1 MKAPWSFTSTDG
13 RQAVTRSD
21 TIGWVREE
29 IRDQVN
35 QAAACLMAGG
45 VVLLPTDTVYGLAV
59 HPDHDDAITRLFAMK
74 GRPRSVNLPVM
85 IGSRADIIAL
95 GGVVNSATDALL
107 DSKYVPGALT
117 LAVGVSEGQLAPWL
131 RGRDEFA
138 VRIPDDDRILAIIKQ
153 TGPLLVTSAN
163 LHAEQ
168 VRESVPEILSTLAS
182 QPDLVIDDGIRD
194 TVPSTLVNC
203 RLVPPVVE
211 RVGAVSEEEI
221 GSILR

>member
-1 MKAPWSFTSTDG
+1 
-13 RQAVTRSD
+13 
-21 TIGWVREE
+21 VREE
-29 IRDQVN
+29 IRDQVT
-35 QAAACLMAGG
+35 QAAECLMAGG

-85 IGSRADIIAL
+85 IGSIDHITAL
-95 GGVVNSATDALL
+95 GGVVNEAVAALL
-107 DSKYVPGALT
+107 ESKYVPGALT
-117 LAVGVSEGQLAPWL
+117 IAVGVSEGQLAPWL

-138 VRIPDDDRILAIIKQ
+138 VRMPDDDRILAIIEQ

-163 LHAEQ
+163 LHAQQ
-168 VRESVPEILSTLAS
+168 VRESVPEIVATLVS
-182 QPDLVIDDGIRD
+182 QPDLVIDDGPRD

-211 RVGAVSEEEI
+211 RVGAVSKEEI
-221 GSILR
+221 GAILG